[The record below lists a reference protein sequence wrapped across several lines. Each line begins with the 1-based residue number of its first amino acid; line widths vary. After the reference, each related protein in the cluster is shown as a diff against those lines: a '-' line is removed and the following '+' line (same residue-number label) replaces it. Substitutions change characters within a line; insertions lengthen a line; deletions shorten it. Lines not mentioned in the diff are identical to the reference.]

1 MKCLSDIYLWAVF
14 VGPVLLITF
23 SFLKDS
29 HLFDLL
35 SRYMRLG
42 LIFRRLQCLLKT
54 EHFIADIIADLYSHL
69 LLSFEFLTAPILQ
82 DSLTL
87 LVCTFVFP
95 TPFLM
100 FVYKWEKH
108 EFTTG
113 LTGDFQNVDKL
124 LQNMRTRA
132 NSQDTR
138 TLERAVFLPFF
149 NASFAE
155 KFATVITL
163 HRLS

>member
-1 MKCLSDIYLWAVF
+1 
-14 VGPVLLITF
+14 
-23 SFLKDS
+23 
-29 HLFDLL
+29 
-35 SRYMRLG
+35 MRLG

-100 FVYKWEKH
+100 FVYKREKH
-108 EFTTG
+108 KLATR
-113 LTGDFQNVDKL
+113 LTGNFQNVDKL
-124 LQNMRTRA
+124 LQNVGTGA
-132 NSQDTR
+132 YSQDTG
-138 TLERAVFLPFF
+138 TLEWAIFLPFF
-149 NASFAE
+149 NASFAK
-155 KFATVITL
+155 KFAAVVAL